1 MRCFCSTLHYSYQCM
16 LFLKGWNEIPEGQMA
31 GTSDAFQT
39 PGVCLFLL
47 SNLHIWKK
55 YFINNTLQSHLLCL
69 NIMLWQAVSNR
80 LSFGMTPKTVRL
92 PKNGEMLLSVHGSP
106 LGVYKEENLAAIQG
120 IHHVLLLIFLYRKP
134 HLVLSCQVIIF
145 LLPES
150 GNGDEDA
157 PSWCTRCTSKKVG
170 VID

>member
-1 MRCFCSTLHYSYQCM
+1 MYVA
-16 LFLKGWNEIPEGQMA
+16 LKAWSELPDGQMA

-39 PGVCLFLL
+39 PGVCIFPFQFTDFVKHCITNLL
-47 SNLHIWKK
+47 SSCNSLVSCL
-55 YFINNTLQSHLLCL
+55 LQVDELLLECVFVLQYHLLCL
-69 NIMLWQAVSNR
+69 HIMLQQAVSNR

-120 IHHVLLLIFLYRKP
+120 IHLVPSLVFLCQKP
-134 HLVLSCQVIIF
+134 HLVFSSKVTIF

-150 GNGDEDA
+150 GNGNEDA
-157 PSWCTRCTSKKVG
+157 PC
-170 VID
+170 